1 MSAIAEDPAR
11 RRERLRAALDAHG
24 IDVLVATEPATV
36 RYATG
41 IAADVLWSSHTRTI
55 ALVLAR
61 TGDACV
67 VAPGF
72 IAAEVRAATGLPV
85 EAWDALDPPL
95 ALLATRAAAAAGPGQ
110 APVTGLELGA
120 ELRPGLAARDLDAL
134 VGALRQARRG
144 MRVTDAMPAVWA
156 ARMVKEADEI
166 ARIGWAC
173 AASSAGIA
181 AGFAVP
187 RAGATEQDVA
197 RTILAGGL
205 AASAAWPGW
214 TVPGWIGMTSGAG
227 DYDRF
232 VERPRDRRLAAG
244 DLLWTD
250 VGFRADG
257 YWSDFCRAAVVG
269 GPTARQA
276 DRQRRILAATAA
288 GVAAARP
295 GVRAADVARAV
306 MAEMERQGLPSL
318 GFGRLG
324 HGIGLTATEP
334 PSIALHDTTVLTAG
348 MVITIEPAAVMD
360 DGLYC
365 AEQVVVVGD
374 EPRVLSLAPGELA
387 TI

>member
-1 MSAIAEDPAR
+1 MADGPAGR
-11 RRERLRAALDAHG
+11 RRDRLRAALGAHG
-24 IDVLVATEPATV
+24 IDILIATEPATV

-55 ALVLAR
+55 ALVLPR
-61 TGDACV
+61 EGEPVV

-72 IAAEVRAATGLPV
+72 IAGEVRTETGLRV
-85 EAWDALDPPL
+85 EPWDALDAPA
-95 ALLATRAAAAAGPGQ
+95 ALLAALAADAAGPGT
-110 APVTGLELGA
+110 APVAGLELGVEA
-120 ELRPGLAARDLDAL
+120 RPGLTPRDLATLTAALGAARP
-134 VGALRQARRG
+134 G
-144 MRVTDAMPAVWA
+144 MRTADAMPAIWA
-156 ARMVKEADEI
+156 ARMVKEADELE
-166 ARIGWAC
+166 RIGWAC

-181 AGFAVP
+181 TGFGVP
-187 RAGATEQDVA
+187 RGGMTEREVA

-205 AASAAWPGW
+205 AASAAWPAW

-227 DYDRF
+227 HYDRF

-269 GPTARQA
+269 GPTTRQA

-288 GVAAARP
+288 GVAAART
-295 GVRAADVARAV
+295 GVRASDVARAV

-334 PSIALHDTTVLTAG
+334 PSIALHDATVLAAG
-348 MVITIEPAAVMD
+348 MVVTVEPAAVMD

-365 AEQVVVVGD
+365 AEQVVVVGE